1 MKKNI
6 RHLPTYAFYTLK
18 VEHCITENLNND
30 IL

>member
-1 MKKNI
+1 MKKKYKT
-6 RHLPTYAFYTLK
+6 PTYAFYTLK